1 MKMEMETENVRTSAS
16 SEALTICKIG
26 LSSLHHHSAT
36 PPSFPSAS
44 EMTYIVSGG
53 ALNSTHS
60 LRLFSILQNASNPPT
75 LSLGP
80 DLQRI
85 LSFSYVCRKF
95 LISLL

>member
-1 MKMEMETENVRTSAS
+1 METENVRTSAS

-53 ALNSTHS
+53 ALNSRPTHS
-60 LRLFSILQNASNPPT
+60 LRLISILHNASNPPT